1 MCRLLLYTGKRPILL
16 ADLLTRPAH
25 SIINQSFSP
34 KLRIDAHRPL
44 NGDGFGVGWY
54 DRIENEAGEGIS
66 KEKDTRKQVS
76 TTSSQLHNE
85 QICRELNITIYEYAT
100 IA

>member
-54 DRIENEAGEGIS
+54 DRENEAGEAGIS
-66 KEKDTRKQVS
+66 KDKDTRKQVIK
-76 TTSSQLHNE
+76 TSLHLTSKGY
-85 QICRELNITIYEYAT
+85 C
-100 IA
+100 